1 MKKNRISI
9 TTKAIIILV
18 VFLIIAYVI
27 FGSSIITKARDTL
40 KDNIQ
45 ARMLDTAKIVAS
57 DMDGDA
63 LQNITG
69 ADRRSSSYKSIKN
82 KLLSLKNNSEL
93 QDIYILLDK
102 GDFKYVFCI
111 DSNQDAPAE
120 FGEETVTTQ
129 ALIRASKGTPSVD
142 EEPYEDR
149 WGRFYSAY
157 APVYN
162 TRGEITGIVGVDFNE
177 EWYESQISEFVFS
190 ITYSGIISL
199 IIGGLLVFMGSSYVI
214 NRLREANKELVLL
227 GDDIEELASQLNVS
241 NNTDSNLS
249 LEQSDLNN
257 ANSNDEVAKISDRI
271 HNMRHEIEIYVNRMH
286 AEAINMINA
295 LAKDYRS
302 VYYVN
307 LDEDDGIC
315 YRSHELVGAQKSLK
329 EGEHFPYIDT
339 FKAYADLYVEEEYK
353 ERFLEFIKPDQVKE
367 GLKENSVTAMLYIAH
382 HNGKAAYEKLKYA
395 DARSR
400 DSEGDGEIH
409 AVSVGIV
416 DVTEETKATL
426 NQNQALSDALA
437 LAEEASKAKTS
448 FLSNM
453 SHEIRTPM
461 NAIIS
466 IGSIALTDPDI
477 SDKTRDY
484 LSKINVSAKH
494 LLKIINDILDMSRIE
509 AGRMTI
515 KSERFSMTDLI
526 EQINAIVESQCNDR
540 GLRYVNTLDPGLKG
554 NFIGDPIKLK
564 QVLINI
570 LGNAVKYTEPN
581 GTVTLKVEKIVTFN
595 NKTTMKF
602 IISDTGVGMDPEF
615 IPKVFEAFSQE
626 DVSATSKNNSTGLG
640 MAITKNIVE
649 MMNGEITV
657 ESTKNVGSTFTVT
670 LTFMEVEDE
679 EDKWESINTS
689 DLSALMVTDNVVSG
703 SYVSIEL
710 GNVGITVDLAEDG
723 LEAVEKVRL
732 REARNDKYDVV
743 IVDREMIKDDYMS
756 VITALR
762 NVSSYEKLV
771 FALIAYQFSD
781 IADKV
786 REAGVNVLVSKP
798 ITAQVFMDKFSTALN
813 SKMAVSKV
821 VDLSGRHILLAEDK
835 EINSEIITMVL
846 QMKDM
851 VVDVAANGKIAVD
864 MYSEKEE
871 GYYDAIL
878 MDMRMPEMD
887 GITATGIIR
896 KMGRSDSA
904 TIPIIAL
911 TANAFDE
918 DVERSL
924 QAGLNA
930 HLTKPLEPDV
940 LFDTLRRLI
949 KE

>member
-1 MKKNRISI
+1 VKKKRISI
-9 TTKAIIILV
+9 TAKAIIILT
-18 VFLIIAYVI
+18 VFLILVYVI
-27 FGSSIITKARDTL
+27 FGRNIINKARDTI
-40 KDNIQ
+40 KGNIQ

-57 DMDGDA
+57 DIDGDA
-63 LQNITG
+63 LKKITAEDRENPYYRNI
-69 ADRRSSSYKSIKN
+69 RN
-82 KLLSLKNNSEL
+82 KLLSLKDNTEL

-102 GDFKYVFCI
+102 GDYKYVFCI
-111 DSNQDAPAE
+111 DSNLDTPAE
-120 FGEETVTTQ
+120 FGEATVTTE
-129 ALIRASKGTPSVD
+129 ALIRAAKGTPSVD

-157 APVYN
+157 APVHS
-162 TRGEITGIVGVDFNE
+162 TGGEIAGIVGVDFNE
-177 EWYESQISEFVFS
+177 EWYESQIGEFIYS
-190 ITYSGIISL
+190 ITCNGIFAL
-199 IIGGLLVFMGSSYVI
+199 VIGVLLAFIVSSYSI
-214 NRLREANKELVLL
+214 SRLREANKELVIL
-227 GDDIEELASQLNVS
+227 GDDIEELASHLNVL
-241 NNTDSNLS
+241 NNTENTLLLDR
-249 LEQSDLNN
+249 EDL
-257 ANSNDEVAKISDRI
+257 NSNDSKDEVGRLTDRI
-271 HNMRHEIEIYVNRMH
+271 HNMRNEIELYVNHMH
-286 AEAINMINA
+286 AESISMINA
-295 LAKDYRS
+295 LARDYRS

-315 YRSHELVGAQKSLK
+315 YRSHELIGSQKSLK
-329 EGEHFPYIDT
+329 EGEHFPYIKT
-339 FKAYADLYVEEEYK
+339 FRNYADLYVDDDYK
-353 ERFLEFIKPDQVKE
+353 EKFMNFIEPEQVKE
-367 GLKENSVTAMLYIAH
+367 GLKENPVIAMLYIAH
-382 HNGKAAYEKLKYA
+382 HNGKATYEKLKYA
-395 DARSR
+395 DSRSR
-400 DSEGDGEIH
+400 DSKGDDIH
-409 AVSVGIV
+409 SVSVGIV
-416 DVTEETKATL
+416 DVTEETRATL

-437 LAEEASKAKTS
+437 VAEEASKAKTS

-540 GLRYVNTLDPGLKG
+540 GLIYVNTLDPGLKG

-570 LGNAVKYTEPN
+570 LGNAVKYTEPH

-670 LTFMEVEDE
+670 LTFMEAEDE
-679 EDKWESINTS
+679 KKKSDSINTS
-689 DLSALMVTDNVVSG
+689 EISALMVSDNAVSN

-710 GNVGITVDLAEDG
+710 GNVGITVDTAVDGAE
-723 LEAVEKVRL
+723 AAEKVRL

-756 VITALR
+756 VITGIR

-798 ITAQVFMDKFSTALN
+798 ITAQDFMDKFQAALN
-813 SKMAVSKV
+813 SKMAVSRV
-821 VDLSGRHILLAEDK
+821 VDLNGRHILLAEDK
-835 EINSEIITMVL
+835 EINSEIMTMVL

-896 KMGRSDSA
+896 KMGRADSA
-904 TIPIIAL
+904 SIPIIAL

-930 HLTKPLEPDV
+930 HLSKPVEPDV
-940 LFDTLRRLI
+940 LFGTLRRLI